1 MHSGSRQPGR
11 RCAAQRG
18 NLCQRWVRGGPHLQR
33 EPALRGPRWQ
43 TERPPPLP
51 DRRKGTRPGAGEEPG
66 ELQREVSAH
75 PRGRPPSEGPNVH
88 APQGSYGAAGQG
100 QGQWNPARWVRTPEP
115 GPQFRAAEERCRGC
129 ACPGHYCWA
138 GPHPLRMK
146 CAPLPPN
153 GFGGQQNH
161 RSDPGGASDWQLWD
175 HAPERY
181 CSDPQVPEQVHSR
194 TQDYNRQVALNSA
207 PFPSQEFSSDGGT
220 VNDSVGP
227 KRKPEQ
233 LCNGLSSVHGG
244 FFPTEIPQARPARTR
259 EQGPLRPSSTPPYL
273 QTDTPSKGTGQTT
286 ELALN
291 GPKRNQATVRDQIRR
306 VVEDLEGVLC
316 GLKQVHLE
324 MKEVVQQIDLLTS
337 HIDLNTMEAGSSS
350 RMISYSHPR
359 VGGQG
364 SAQAQSISPA
374 HSPSVLMTDRG
385 VPLTSCSSPPGPGPG
400 FLSNGIRPT
409 THPPRDQ
416 GGGAYYGPRE
426 TELPLSIPATQT
438 QTQGGWHGSG
448 MAAPRDRRPPPYPH
462 DRQVVKLGTRAKGP
476 PSSLKT
482 PPHPGKRRQASSAV

>member
-1 MHSGSRQPGR
+1 MHPGSRQPGR
-11 RCAAQRG
+11 RCTAQRG
-18 NLCQRWVRGGPHLQR
+18 NLCHRWLRGGLHLQR

-51 DRRKGTRPGAGEEPG
+51 DRQKGTRLGAGGEPG
-66 ELQREVSAH
+66 ELQREVGAD
-75 PRGRPPSEGPNVH
+75 PRGRPPSEGPDLC
-88 APQGSYGAAGQG
+88 GG

-129 ACPGHYCWA
+129 SCPGHYCWA

-153 GFGGQQNH
+153 GFGGGQNH
-161 RSDPGGASDWQLWD
+161 RSEPGGASDWQLRD

-194 TQDYNRQVALNSA
+194 TQGYNRQAALNSA
-207 PFPSQEFSSDGGT
+207 PFPSQEFSSDCHT

-227 KRKPEQ
+227 KKQPER
-233 LCNGLSSVHGG
+233 LCNGLGSVHGG
-244 FFPTEIPQARPARTR
+244 FFPTEVPQTRPPRPR
-259 EQGPLRPSSTPPYL
+259 EQGPLQPSSSPSHL
-273 QTDTPSKGTGQTT
+273 QTETPSKGRGQKTQ
-286 ELALN
+286 LALN
-291 GPKRNQATVRDQIRR
+291 GPQRNQATVRDQIRR

-337 HIDLNTMEAGSSS
+337 HIDLNAVDAGSSS

-364 SAQAQSISPA
+364 SAHEQPISPA

-385 VPLTSCSSPPGPGPG
+385 VPACSSPPGPRPS

-416 GGGAYYGPRE
+416 GGGAYYRPGE
-426 TELPLSIPATQT
+426 TEPRLSVPVTQT

-462 DRQVVKLGTRAKGP
+462 DRQVEKLGTRAKGP